1 VNLDAM
7 RACLQS
13 GCHYLDLGG
22 LYWMTSRQLELAPEF
37 ERAGLL
43 ALLGF
48 GSSPGKTNLMAALAV
63 RDAGAAPA
71 SIEVAGAGR
80 DPVAHDD
87 KRFRPPYRVQTLLD
101 ELTLRPVVL
110 RDGEPVEI
118 EPLTPGGKLDFGEP
132 IGLADTIYTLHSEL
146 ATFRPSFGCRP
157 ASFRLSLARLS
168 KSACAR

>member
-1 VNLDAM
+1 
-7 RACLQS
+7 
-13 GCHYLDLGG
+13 
-22 LYWMTSRQLELAPEF
+22 
-37 ERAGLL
+37 
-43 ALLGF
+43 
-48 GSSPGKTNLMAALAV
+48 
-63 RDAGAAPA
+63 
-71 SIEVAGAGR
+71 
-80 DPVAHDD
+80 
-87 KRFRPPYRVQTLLD
+87 
-101 ELTLRPVVL
+101 VL